1 MDRPGSETYTFTIQ
15 LFESFWRLFR
25 ETIIPGTSMSAA
37 QLVIFVAFLSLF
49 LRLFRR
55 IMGVNKDE

>member
-1 MDRPGSETYTFTIQ
+1 MDRPGSEIYLFLTS

-37 QLVIFVAFLSLF
+37 QLVIFSAFLTLF
-49 LRLFRR
+49 IKLFRR
-55 IMGVNKDE
+55 IMGVKKDE